1 MIARHW
7 FPAVLIF
14 SFLMGCA
21 RFPLAPPQPGI
32 TIPLHQE
39 TALGEEAYREILKH
53 EQLSQDPQ
61 LLKIL
66 NRVGGQLAA
75 VSPMSHLNWEF
86 ALIESNERIAFAL
99 PGGKV
104 AVTTGML
111 PVCANEAGLAAV
123 LSHQI
128 AHVVA
133 RHGAE
138 RLPRSFRNSERG
150 AATPVGLLNSRNKND
165 ILLALGVG
173 QDRSMPFSQ
182 SHEIEADDLGMKLM
196 VQAGY
201 DPMEAFRFWNRIN
214 QMRRGSRVPEML
226 FTHPIDARRLED
238 LRRLLPKANR
248 AYQANPLKHGLG
260 QSILY
265 LLSRRKL
272 MPKPNS
278 LPQPPAQP
286 SVKTAPAPGTLF
298 NP

>member
-1 MIARHW
+1 MILSHW
-7 FPAVLIF
+7 IPAILIF

-21 RFPLAPPQPGI
+21 RFPLAPPRPVI
-32 TIPLHQE
+32 TVPLHQE
-39 TALGEEAYREILKH
+39 TALGEETYREILKH

-138 RLPRSFRNSERG
+138 RLPRSFHHSEPG
-150 AATPVGLLNSRNKND
+150 AATPVSLLNSRNKND

-173 QDRSMPFSQ
+173 RDRSMPFSP
-182 SHEIEADDLGMKLM
+182 SHEIEADGLGMNLM

-201 DPMEAFRFWNRIN
+201 DPMEALRFWHRIN
-214 QMRRGSRVPEML
+214 QMKRGSRVPEML

-272 MPKPNS
+272 MPKPNPLS
-278 LPQPPAQP
+278 PPPAQP
-286 SVKTAPAPGTLF
+286 PAETAPAPGTPF